1 MFSGGL
7 SSTLLPG
14 EDIETCAS
22 GPTQAT
28 PFPENEYSRKRIA
41 FRPRS
46 DKIQG
51 LRCKSQGFWLQI
63 VYEQDGYDRPDSFD
77 MSELVNLYYIIY
89 YDTDTEDCDDDD
101 EDNEKSVSQNNDVS
115 RQLLQKGYSGLP
127 FAKGHGRKGKGKK
140 RRKHQISPD
149 SESSLLGTPAPK
161 EKSLQYT
168 VPTSNVPVATND
180 SDETN
185 DSDDKTPTPYDNI
198 ILHDQ
203 FGAQMTESN
212 IEVFKSAKTV
222 FKNEIK
228 EGINLFYMSI
238 NHPDKDAKIYHP
250 YTLLNKEVQ
259 KLTHAL
265 KIIDTRNPDT
275 ETSSYLT
282 DCLTIVRG
290 LHVSKATTI
299 DNVIEPLYAVCEGI
313 LWTVHNIH
321 RVSKR
326 VLAEMEMINIELR
339 RRLDSTIDI
348 KNLLRQKKNPEVSND
363 HIGDIVAALARCLDA
378 KLTFTWY
385 KHNSSV
391 SKHLTASRKAEVEG
405 EMYTLIQLI
414 STTPGIRALCKK

>member
-1 MFSGGL
+1 MTDGASPKLISKKL
-7 SSTLLPG
+7 SQAPSYLLPKVSG
-14 EDIETCAS
+14 VGSSPPAMQRTNRPFHPYTRTAS
-22 GPTQAT
+22 VDAT
-28 PFPENEYSRKRIA
+28 PGPGPPADPTPRPSLSDHPMIA
-41 FRPRS
+41 LYNQYGNILAPNYETIS
-46 DKIQG
+46 D
-51 LRCKSQGFWLQI
+51 
-63 VYEQDGYDRPDSFD
+63 
-77 MSELVNLYYIIY
+77 
-89 YDTDTEDCDDDD
+89 
-101 EDNEKSVSQNNDVS
+101 EK
-115 RQLLQKGYSGLP
+115 K
-127 FAKGHGRKGKGKK
+127 
-140 RRKHQISPD
+140 
-149 SESSLLGTPAPK
+149 TK
-161 EKSLQYT
+161 EKDLSKDPLLY
-168 VPTSNVPVATND
+168 
-180 SDETN
+180 
-185 DSDDKTPTPYDNI
+185 
-198 ILHDQ
+198 
-203 FGAQMTESN
+203 
-212 IEVFKSAKTV
+212 
-222 FKNEIK
+222 
-228 EGINLFYMSI
+228 YMSI
-238 NHPDKDAKIYHP
+238 NHPDEKAEIFHP
-250 YTLLNKEVQ
+250 YTLLNEEVQ
-259 KLTHAL
+259 KLTQAL

-363 HIGDIVAALARCLDA
+363 HIGDIVAAIARCLDA